1 MPLRTETGDPD
12 TTLLHTDDGTPLAR
26 LRLRDDDGTLLAE
39 RVLPLP
45 GADLDQVAVQARRD
59 LAGRR
64 LTTPDD
70 ALARVLVDGGLRLR
84 RAATDLRHDLAVLPP
99 PPPLPDGW
107 SLRPGGWDDDLAEG
121 LAAAYGPEHPDGPW
135 QDGDTAQIKAMF
147 EYGDPV
153 PPLTG
158 ACARIVGPDGRS
170 AGHVLCAGP
179 VPWTEDD
186 CAWILN
192 LGVAPRAQG
201 LGLGRVLLVHAMH
214 GSRAAGLPRLGLEVA
229 DSNHA
234 RRLYDSVGFQVRTR
248 VLSVDLPPLA
258 DVLVIPGGLPASAI
272 VADDPA

>member
-1 MPLRTETGDPD
+1 MPLRPETGEPGA
-12 TTLLHTDDGTPLAR
+12 TLLHTDDGTPLAH
-26 LRLRDDDGTLLAE
+26 LRLRDDDDKLLAE
-39 RVLPLP
+39 RVQPLP
-45 GADLDQVAVQARRD
+45 DADLAQVAAQARRD

-84 RAATDLRHDLAVLPP
+84 RAATDMRHDLAVLPP
-99 PPPLPDGW
+99 LPALPDGW
-107 SLRPGGWDDDLAEG
+107 TLRAGGWDDDLAEG
-121 LAAAYGPEHPDGPW
+121 LAAAYGGGHPDGPW
-135 QDGDTAQIKAMF
+135 SDGATREVRGMF
-147 EYGDPV
+147 ERGEPV
-153 PPLTG
+153 PPLAE
-158 ACARIVGPDGRS
+158 ACARVVGPDGRS

-179 VPWTEDD
+179 VPWTEDE

-214 GSRAAGLPRLGLEVA
+214 GSRTAGLPRLGLEVA

-258 DVLVIPGGLPASAI
+258 
-272 VADDPA
+272 